1 MLNPMDEEA
10 EVRAIK
16 HALKSYELCHPNA
29 QVTSYRQNSGSIRV
43 RIIDPDFRKL
53 DKALRH
59 DQVWGIL
66 DPLPEDILSQITVLL
81 LLTPEEAKTSFAN
94 MDFENPIPSRL

>member
-1 MLNPMDEEA
+1 MRNPMNPDA
-10 EVRAIK
+10 EVQAIYEV
-16 HALKSYELCHPNA
+16 LKRHERSHPKA
-29 QVTSYRQNSGSIRV
+29 QIRSYRQNSGSIRIRV
-43 RIIDPDFRKL
+43 IDPDFEKL

-59 DQVWGIL
+59 DQIWEL
-66 DPLPEDILSQITVLL
+66 LEQLPEDIQSQITVVL